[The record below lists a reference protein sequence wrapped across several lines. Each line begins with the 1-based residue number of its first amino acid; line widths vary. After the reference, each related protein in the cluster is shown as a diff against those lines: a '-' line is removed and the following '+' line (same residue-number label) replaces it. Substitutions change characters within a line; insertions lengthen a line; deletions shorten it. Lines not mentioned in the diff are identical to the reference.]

1 MSDVYAQNQNDVSK
15 ARRVTSPRRSL
26 FFKYFATLFVA
37 AVVPLILGAVVE
49 ASFGYRDLRRQISE
63 VLQAEARGAAGRI
76 DAFTDEIRDQ
86 LGWVVQFP
94 WAQGDD
100 DLHRID
106 ALRLLQQVPAIVSIS
121 LCDETGIERVFVS
134 RLHLNRTGRGVDMSA
149 DPAVIGARANKVWY
163 GPVQYQHES
172 EPYMRI
178 AVAGNLPAAGIAVAD
193 VNLKLIWDVMA
204 AIRIGG
210 TGYAMVVD
218 DSGHL
223 IAHPDISLVLRGRTG
238 SVDFG
243 RIKHLV
249 GITSGGAVIT
259 GEKGNPVVALSVH
272 APEIGWTVIA
282 MQPVLEAFAS
292 IRAAL
297 WRSSLLIAFG
307 VLTALALAYW
317 RAHRMSGPI
326 KQLEEG
332 VERIGSGQFDHR
344 IKISS
349 RDELEQLA
357 VRFNE
362 MASELAISQQK
373 SARIDRLKQFLA
385 PQVAELVEH
394 SDELLE
400 GRRREVVAVFGDLRG
415 FTAFSARAEPDA
427 IMAVLREYYAAVGA
441 VTTRHEAT
449 LIRFAGDGVMLL
461 VNAPVACDN
470 PANHAVRLAIDLQV
484 AVQSVAGKW
493 CAAGHAIGFGVGIA
507 MGMAT
512 VGTVGYEGRLD
523 YTALGNVVNLA
534 SRLCGLAKDA
544 QILTD
549 PVVAERVR
557 DTIPLVSVGKQIIKG
572 YDQPLEMF
580 AVAQGDLPPTR
591 PDSAPRQLEIET
603 L

>member
-1 MSDVYAQNQNDVSK
+1 MSEFVAQSSLT
-15 ARRVTSPRRSL
+15 ARGDAKRPRRSL
-26 FFKYFATLFVA
+26 FCKYFATLFVA
-37 AVVPLILGAVVE
+37 AVVPLILGAVIE
-49 ASFGYRDLRRQISE
+49 ASFGYRDQRRHISE

-76 DAFTDEIRDQ
+76 EAFTDEISDQ

-94 WAQGDD
+94 WTQGDD
-100 DLHRID
+100 DRHRID
-106 ALRLLQQVPAIVSIS
+106 ALRLLQQVPAIASVS
-121 LCDETGIERVFVS
+121 LLDETGTERVFVS
-134 RLHLNRTGRGVDMSA
+134 RLRLNKTGRGFDLSA

-163 GPVQYQHES
+163 GPVQYQNES

-178 AVAGNLPAAGIAVAD
+178 AVAGNLPAAGVAVAE
-193 VNLKLIWDVMA
+193 VNLKLIWDVIA
-204 AIRIGG
+204 EIRIGQ
-210 TGYAMVVD
+210 TGYAMIVD
-218 DSGHL
+218 DSGQL

-238 SVDFG
+238 SVDFS

-249 GITSGGAVIT
+249 GTTSSGAVIT
-259 GEKGNPVVALSVH
+259 GDKGNPVVALSVH
-272 APEIGWTVIA
+272 AADIGWTVIA
-282 MQPVLEAFAS
+282 MQPVVEAFAS

-297 WRSSLLIAFG
+297 WRSSLLIALG
-307 VLTALALAYW
+307 VLIALALAYW

-332 VERIGSGQFDHR
+332 VERIGTGHFDHR
-344 IKISS
+344 IGISS
-349 RDELEQLA
+349 HDELEQLA
-357 VRFNE
+357 IRFNE

-373 SARIDRLKQFLA
+373 SVRIDRLKQFLA

-394 SDELLE
+394 SAGLLE
-400 GRRREVVAVFGDLRG
+400 GQRREVVVVFGDLRG
-415 FTAFSARAEPDA
+415 FTAFSARAEPDV

-441 VTTRHEAT
+441 VTTRYEAT

-461 VNAPVACDN
+461 VNAPVACN
-470 PANHAVRLAIDLQV
+470 KPANHAVQLAIDLQV
-484 AVQSVAGKW
+484 AVQSIAGKW

-549 PVVAERVR
+549 RTVAEKVK
-557 DTIPLVSVGKQIIKG
+557 DAINLVSVGNHVIKG
-572 YDQPLEMF
+572 YDQPMEMF
-580 AVAQGDLPPTR
+580 AVAQGNMPLTCPESGLR
-591 PDSAPRQLEIET
+591 RLEIET